1 MVKINNDFI
10 FVFHVFLPQKFL
22 HIYFKCLLL
31 LLFYY
36 ICTRKKKP
44 FLCISEFCLLSDN
57 IHDYHVVSQGKT
69 TIPSVD
75 DAEEFGLTDV
85 RKMQST

>member
-1 MVKINNDFI
+1 M
-10 FVFHVFLPQKFL
+10 FVVVAIT
-22 HIYFKCLLL
+22 IYVHA
-31 LLFYY
+31 
-36 ICTRKKKP
+36 KKT
-44 FLCISEFCLLSDN
+44 FLCISEFCILSDN

-85 RKMQST
+85 RKMQSTKI

>member
-1 MVKINNDFI
+1 M
-10 FVFHVFLPQKFL
+10 FVVVA
-22 HIYFKCLLL
+22 ILL
-31 LLFYY
+31 YMY
-36 ICTRKKKP
+36 TQKKP
-44 FLCISEFCLLSDN
+44 FYAKKKISEFCILSDN

-85 RKMQST
+85 RKMQSTKI